1 LATRG
6 SRFIQKGYSVLEAS
20 VAVGVISLIILVTT
34 MSLRTTTVNEDALA
48 KSSITTIEE
57 VQHRSMRLNG
67 TYASAADVMN
77 SSTPLNGVTAVSAE
91 SGRYDAVSVF
101 ADQDSVTLA
110 AKAKKDCWILKLTE
124 QPTPTTLARTWFL
137 VRDYNV
143 KGYVSCTAT
152 MQLPPTALDMDNG
165 PSTPHLL

>member
-1 LATRG
+1 MATRG
-6 SRFIQKGYSVLEAS
+6 LRFTQRGYSILEAS
-20 VAVGVISLIILVTT
+20 VAVGVISLILFVTT
-34 MSLRTTTVNEDALA
+34 LSLRTTTVNEDALA

-57 VQHRSMRLNG
+57 AQLRSMRLNG

-91 SGRYDAVSVF
+91 SVRYDAVSVF
-101 ADQDSVTLA
+101 VGQDSVTLA
-110 AKAKKDCWILKLTE
+110 AKAQKDCWILKLAK

-137 VRDYNV
+137 VRNYNT
-143 KGYVSCTAT
+143 KGYVACSAA
-152 MQLPPTALDMDNG
+152 MQLPPTMLDTDNG